1 MTILVYS
8 AHRHA
13 IFADRKI
20 TDDSGRVEYGVKTR
34 VLDHFTIALCGSVFA
49 SAIVA
54 AAIQES
60 GKAGNQRVYV
70 PGLSCVVE
78 GFGMSHNGTPY
89 SICMEKE
96 WVDVVEWRR
105 GKAWCLGSGSEYLH
119 AYHAAGLGI
128 GRSLLLTA
136 LVHPQCG
143 GNIDVIDS
151 DAKVSKIVRLPESLS
166 ANDVIYAGIPEF
178 ASRFPD
184 LAF

>member
-20 TDDSGRVEYGVKTR
+20 TDDTGRVEYGVKTR
-34 VLDHFTIALCGSVFA
+34 ILDHFTIALCGSVFA

-54 AAIQES
+54 AAIQEN
-60 GKAGNQRVYV
+60 GKAGNQRVHV
-70 PGLSCVVE
+70 PGLSGVVE
-78 GFGMSHNGTPY
+78 GFGMSRDGTPY

-96 WVDVVEWRR
+96 WVDVVEWQR
-105 GKAWCLGSGSEYLH
+105 GNAWCLGSGSEYLL
-119 AYHAAGLGI
+119 AYHAAGLGV

-143 GNIDVIDS
+143 GSIDVIDG
-151 DAKVSKIVRLPESLS
+151 DARASKIIRVPEYLS
-166 ANDVIYAGIPEF
+166 ASDIIYASSPEL
-178 ASRFPD
+178 ANRFPD